1 MSTHEFTPVSTS
13 MRSAWLRGSCGVGLA
28 LAVTIGS
35 PQAGAQERAAGREA
49 PGAGST
55 RAVLDTYCIG
65 CHSERLRTGGL
76 VLEGLDPEHVGPNAD
91 IWEKV
96 VRKVQAGAMPPTGS
110 RRPDQAT
117 YRALIAAL
125 EDRLDRAAQADLN
138 PGRPPIHRLN
148 RLEYTNAIRD
158 LLGFEIDGRTM
169 LPADDSGYG
178 FDNIAD
184 VLTVSPGLLER
195 YLLAATK
202 ISRLAVGDPSMRA
215 SVTTYEVG
223 NQTLG
228 QEDRMSEALP
238 FGSRG
243 GIAVRHYF
251 PLDGEY
257 RVKFYL
263 GRSDVADSNMV
274 RGHDVTNLID
284 VRLDRKHV
292 ETFEVGS
299 PEIQTR
305 QYFAEDY
312 APDATA
318 EARFVAT
325 AGMHVVSVSLNKDTW
340 NVSGVGVSRLP
351 LTSVPFNRGRNTSLN
366 SGRINMTIQKVFIAG
381 PFDGRRPVNSPAY
394 QRLFVC
400 HPASEAEEE
409 PCARRIL
416 STVARRAYR
425 RPVTEADVA
434 TLLDFYQ
441 LGRGE
446 GSFETGIRAA
456 LERMLVDVNFL
467 FRIEQDPGT
476 ASPGRA
482 YALSDV
488 ELASR
493 LSFFLWSSIPDD
505 ALLTLA
511 EQGRLRDPGVLGA
524 QVRRMLADARAQ
536 VVVRNFFDQW
546 LYLRNVD
553 THTPNKNLFPEF
565 DENLRQAFRQETELF
580 LQSQIQEDRSVL
592 ELLTADYTFVNER
605 LARHY
610 GIPDVLGS
618 HFRRVSLSAD
628 SPRRG
633 LLGQGSVLMVT
644 SYADRTSVVVRGTYV
659 LQNLLGIPP
668 PPPPPNVPD
677 LDETEVKGSLRQRME
692 QHRSNPVCAT
702 CHSLIDPPGFA
713 LESFDAVGKF
723 RTMDG
728 GTPIDASGVLVDGT
742 TFDGPVSFRTA
753 LLTSQKDAFLTTLTE
768 KLVTYAVGRG
778 VEYYD
783 MPAVRSILREAEADD
798 YHWSTLFLAIVKS
811 APFQMRRAAS

>member
-1 MSTHEFTPVSTS
+1 MGG
-13 MRSAWLRGSCGVGLA
+13 MGLA
-28 LAVTIGS
+28 LAVTLGS
-35 PQAGAQERAAGREA
+35 PQASAQEATPAADS
-49 PGAGST
+49 P
-55 RAVLDTYCIG
+55 RAVLDTYCLG
-65 CHSERLRTGGL
+65 CHSERLQTGGL
-76 VLEGLDPEHVGPNAD
+76 VLEGLDAEDVGPNAA

-96 VRKVQAGAMPPTGS
+96 VRKVQAGAMPPAGS
-110 RRPDQAT
+110 RRPDAAT
-117 YRALIAAL
+117 YRGLIAAL
-125 EDRLDRAAQADLN
+125 EARLDRAAEAAPN
-138 PGRPPIHRLN
+138 PGRPPVHRLN
-148 RLEYTNAIRD
+148 RLEYANAIRD
-158 LLGFEIDGRTM
+158 LFGFEIDGRAM

-184 VLTVSPGLLER
+184 VLTISPGLLER

-202 ISRLAVGDPSMRA
+202 ISRLAVGDPSMRPN
-215 SVTTYEVG
+215 VTTYEVG

-228 QEDRMSEALP
+228 QDDRMSEALP

-243 GIAVRHYF
+243 GIAVRHHF

-257 RVKFYL
+257 RVKFFL
-263 GRSDVADSNMV
+263 QRSDVADSNMV

-292 ETFEVGS
+292 ETFEAGS
-299 PEIQTR
+299 SDIQTL

-318 EARFVAT
+318 EARFSTT

-340 NVSGVGVSRLP
+340 NIPGVGVSRLP
-351 LTSVPFNRGRNTSLN
+351 LTSVAFNRGRITSAN

-381 PFDGRRPVNSPAY
+381 PFDGQRPVTSPAY

-400 HPASEAEEE
+400 QPASAAEEA

-441 LGRGE
+441 LGRRDGT
-446 GSFETGIRAA
+446 FEAGIRAA
-456 LERMLVDVNFL
+456 LERLLVDVNFL
-467 FRIEQDPGT
+467 FRLEQDPAT

-488 ELASR
+488 ALASR

-505 ALLTLA
+505 ELLTLA

-524 QVRRMLADARAQ
+524 QARRMLADARAT
-536 VVVRNFFDQW
+536 VMVRNFFDQW
-546 LYLRNVD
+546 LYLRNID

-618 HFRRVSLSAD
+618 HFRRVSLPAD

-633 LLGQGSVLMVT
+633 LLGQGSVLTVT
-644 SYADRTSVVVRGTYV
+644 SYADRTSVVVRGTFV

-668 PPPPPNVPD
+668 PPPPPDVPD
-677 LDETEVKGSLRQRME
+677 LDEAEVTGSLRQRME
-692 QHRSNPVCAT
+692 QHRANPVCAT

-713 LESFDAVGKF
+713 LESFDAIGKF

-742 TFDGPVSFRTA
+742 TFDGPGSFRTA
-753 LLTSQKDAFLTTLTE
+753 LLTAQKDAFLTTLTE

-798 YHWSTLFLAIVKS
+798 YHWSTMILAIVKS
-811 APFQMRRAAS
+811 TPFQMRRAAS

>member
-1 MSTHEFTPVSTS
+1 MSTTSKPTPVSPST
-13 MRSAWLRGSCGVGLA
+13 RPAWLRRVCGVGLA

-35 PQAGAQERAAGREA
+35 PQVRAQEAT
-49 PGAGST
+49 PGTDSP
-55 RAVLDTYCIG
+55 RAVLDTYCVG
-65 CHSERLRTGGL
+65 CHSERLRIGGL
-76 VLEGLDPEHVGPNAD
+76 VLEGLDPEDVGPNAA

-96 VRKVQAGAMPPTGS
+96 VRKVQAGAMPPAGS
-110 RRPDQAT
+110 RRPDPAT
-117 YRALIAAL
+117 YRGLIGAL
-125 EDRLDRAAQADLN
+125 EARLDRAAQAAPN
-138 PGRPPIHRLN
+138 PGRPPVHRLN
-148 RLEYTNAIRD
+148 RLEYANAIRD
-158 LLGFEIDGRTM
+158 LFGFEIDGRAM

-228 QEDRMSEALP
+228 QDDRMSEALP

-243 GIAVRHYF
+243 GIAVRHHF

-257 RVKFYL
+257 RVKFFL
-263 GRSDVADSNMV
+263 QRSDVADSNMV

-292 ETFEVGS
+292 ETFEIGS
-299 PEIQTR
+299 SDIQTR

-325 AGMHVVSVSLNKDTW
+325 AGMHVVGVSLNKDTW
-340 NVSGVGVSRLP
+340 NIPGVGVSRLP
-351 LTSVPFNRGRNTSLN
+351 LTSVAFNRGRISSAN
-366 SGRINMTIQKVFIAG
+366 SGRIDMTIQKVFIAG
-381 PFDGRRPVNSPAY
+381 PFDGQRPVTSPAY

-400 HPASEAEEE
+400 QPASAAEEA

-441 LGRGE
+441 LGRRDGT
-446 GSFETGIRAA
+446 FETGIRAA
-456 LERMLVDVNFL
+456 LERLLVDVNFL
-467 FRIEQDPGT
+467 FRLEQDPAT

-488 ELASR
+488 ALASR

-505 ALLTLA
+505 ELLTLA

-524 QVRRMLADARAQ
+524 QARRMLADARAT
-536 VVVRNFFDQW
+536 VMARNFFDQW
-546 LYLRNVD
+546 LYLRNID

-565 DENLRQAFRQETELF
+565 DENLRQAFRQETALF

-618 HFRRVSLSAD
+618 HFRRVSLPAD

-633 LLGQGSVLMVT
+633 LLGQGSVLTVT
-644 SYADRTSVVVRGTYV
+644 SYADRTSVVVRGTFV

-692 QHRSNPVCAT
+692 QHRANPVCAT

-742 TFDGPVSFRTA
+742 TFDGPASFRTA

-783 MPAVRSILREAEADD
+783 MPAVRRILREAEADD
-798 YHWSTLFLAIVKS
+798 YHWSTLILAIVKS
-811 APFQMRRAAS
+811 TPFQMRRAAS